1 MPLGG
6 WEARL
11 LPDPRALDMMSR
23 QIRGSGRAYPIF
35 EVARLFLGGRER
47 FLVKLAPRA
56 HGARP
61 PEPRPGQRPQPEGK
75 GPAMLHRCRA
85 DGSLWV
91 TREEAL
97 NHILFSPALES
108 YYRKEDVTVEPPKGN
123 FTAIAVCGF
132 SGALLGPPSH
142 HSYQLNVAR
151 LHRERFADMPLE
163 RFKSRIFVEKE
174 EATVAKWLEQC
185 SKESHWVMVDPGEDG
200 NVERFKTG
208 PEMEAHFMRTYA
220 PTAVEE
226 VSQATVPGTL
236 QARYMSPAI
245 ASLVRMEVEQQQRF
259 PMQLVQDLC
268 RDLERSGLRFFK
280 RDRKSTFVCRSRPHY
295 LPEDLVLS
303 DRIKAIVEVIR
314 ANPGIDYTRLVGVL
328 APHLRTAEVE
338 KPAAPA
344 AEAAPA
350 APAAPQ
356 EAPLGAFTLWTQ
368 PFLASAA
375 PAPETKE
382 AEAPKAHLAPEEL
395 AILQDLR
402 WLMGEGY
409 VTEFNTGELQILG
422 RATQQPGPRRRGV
435 QEYEAEETNA
445 ASIAAE
451 ALAAEAEGEAAV
463 AAHAGDDASKAEAV
477 PAEAPAAEDSS
488 PAAEAAQE
496 SSAYPSGAFTLWTL
510 GV

>member
-1 MPLGG
+1 
-6 WEARL
+6 
-11 LPDPRALDMMSR
+11 
-23 QIRGSGRAYPIF
+23 
-35 EVARLFLGGRER
+35 
-47 FLVKLAPRA
+47 
-56 HGARP
+56 
-61 PEPRPGQRPQPEGK
+61 
-75 GPAMLHRCRA
+75 MLHRCRA

-200 NVERFKTG
+200 KVERFKTG
-208 PEMEAHFMRTYA
+208 QEMEAHFMRTYA
-220 PTAVEE
+220 PTALEE

-328 APHLRTAEVE
+328 APHLRSASAET
-338 KPAAPA
+338 PA
-344 AEAAPA
+344 AEPA
-350 APAAPQ
+350 AAETAPVVPQ

-368 PFLASAA
+368 PYLSPAA
-375 PAPETKE
+375 PAGEVK
-382 AEAPKAHLAPEEL
+382 EAPKAHLAPEEL

-409 VTEFNTGELQILG
+409 VTEFNTGELHILG

-435 QEYEAEETNA
+435 QDYEAEETNA

-451 ALAAEAEGEAAV
+451 AQAAEAAGDAAV
-463 AAHAGDDASKAEAV
+463 AAHAGDGAPDAEAS
-477 PAEAPAAEDSS
+477 AAES
-488 PAAEAAQE
+488 AAEADDSTGPATE
-496 SSAYPSGAFTLWTL
+496 AATDWPSGAFTLWTRGL
-510 GV
+510 